1 MFLDPRIISLVVAII
16 VSAISMIF
24 LWFLP
29 NSSAATLFVGGVSSF
44 TSTFFLFYYV
54 LDVLIFQEISKIYET
69 IKSLKIKDFNPTPR
83 KQLVK
88 LGNPLK
94 KLGDELFVYVAKKQ
108 QEVEEL
114 RRLEQFR
121 REFLADVSHE
131 LKTPIFAAQGFI
143 HTLLDGAMDDMNV
156 REKFLKK
163 AAKSLDGL
171 DALVHDLL
179 MLSHLESGA
188 ITMNREVFNLQE
200 LINEVAEQL
209 ETKTLIH
216 NIKLTLPNPVL
227 NGVWVSADRQRISQV
242 LTNLIDNALKYGRKN
257 GNVWVSLEANK
268 NNWAVLVKDDGP
280 GIAPQHL
287 NRIFERFYR
296 IEKSRSKEM
305 GGTGLGLAIV
315 KHIVN
320 AHQSKIQVMSKLDKG
335 TIFKFKLPEAAKT
348 AS

>member
-1 MFLDPRIISLVVAII
+1 M
-16 VSAISMIF
+16 
-24 LWFLP
+24 
-29 NSSAATLFVGGVSSF
+29 
-44 TSTFFLFYYV
+44 
-54 LDVLIFQEISKIYET
+54 
-69 IKSLKIKDFNPTPR
+69 
-83 KQLVK
+83 
-88 LGNPLK
+88 
-94 KLGDELFVYVAKKQ
+94 
-108 QEVEEL
+108 
-114 RRLEQFR
+114 
-121 REFLADVSHE
+121 
-131 LKTPIFAAQGFI
+131 
-143 HTLLDGAMDDMNV
+143 
-156 REKFLKK
+156 KK

-216 NIKLTLPNPVL
+216 NIKLTLPNSVL

-257 GNVWVSLEANK
+257 GNVWVSLESNK

-320 AHQSKIQVMSKLDKG
+320 AHQSKIQVMSKLDKE
-335 TIFKFKLPEAAKT
+335 TIFKFKLPEAVKIA
-348 AS
+348 

>member
-1 MFLDPRIISLVVAII
+1 MLLDPRIIAFIVAIV
-16 VSAISMIF
+16 VSTITMIF

-29 NSSAATLFVGGVSSF
+29 EASPATLFVGGVSSF
-44 TSTFFLFYYV
+44 VSTFFIFYYV
-54 LDVLIFQEISKIYET
+54 LDVLIFQEVSKIYDT
-69 IKSLKIKDFNPTPR
+69 IKTLKINDFNLTPR
-83 KQLVK
+83 KRLAK
-88 LGNPLK
+88 IGNPLK

-143 HTLLDGAMDDMNV
+143 HTLLDGAMDDVNV
-156 REKFLKK
+156 REKFLTK

-171 DALVHDLL
+171 DALVHDLI

-188 ITMNREVFNLQE
+188 IKMNREIFNIQE
-200 LINEVAEQL
+200 LLNEVVEQL
-209 ETKTLIH
+209 EHKKLIH
-216 NIKLTLPNPVL
+216 NIKIIIPNQTI
-227 NGVWVSADRQRISQV
+227 NGVWVYADRQRISQV
-242 LTNLIDNALKYGRKN
+242 LTNLIDNALKYGRKD
-257 GNVWVSLEANK
+257 GKLWVSFEANK
-268 NNWAVLVKDDGP
+268 NNWAIVIKDDGP

-315 KHIVN
+315 KHIIS
-320 AHQSKIQVMSKLDKG
+320 AHHSKIQVMSKLDKG
-335 TIFKFKLPEAAKT
+335 TTFRFRLPKVVKT